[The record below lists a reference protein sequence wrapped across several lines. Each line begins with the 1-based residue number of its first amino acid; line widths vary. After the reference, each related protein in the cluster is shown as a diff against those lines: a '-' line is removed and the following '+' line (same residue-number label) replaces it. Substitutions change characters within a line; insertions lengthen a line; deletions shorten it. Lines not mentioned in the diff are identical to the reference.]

1 VEDLTAMDYFSRALS
16 VLASVLLASVPILGP
31 ARFAFAQDA
40 DDEGVNSEDLTQQP
54 KVLVPD
60 IAGCWQGDAF
70 NDSQGNTSISFFF
83 GQAKNKIKKKQSSL
97 DLESAVPVTGH
108 ISGTIKLTQ
117 FTFHGKVAKGSNI
130 KGTGFFQ
137 SDNSLTGNYHYTGL
151 CFEHQFTGGDFS
163 KVVFIGATCLGQSIA
178 MIALN

>member
-1 VEDLTAMDYFSRALS
+1 MNYFSRALS
-16 VLASVLLASVPILGP
+16 VFASVFLASVLILGP

-40 DDEGVNSEDLTQQP
+40 TDEGLNSEDPADQP

-70 NDSQGNTSISFFF
+70 NDSQGNTSILVFFE
-83 GQAKNKIKKKQSSL
+83 QAKNKIKKKQSSL
-97 DLESAVPVTGH
+97 ALGSAVSVTGH

-117 FTFHGKVAKGSNI
+117 FSFHGKVGKGCNI

-137 SDNSLTGNYHYTGL
+137 SDNSLSGNYHYSGV

-163 KVVFIGATCLGQSIA
+163 KVVFLGATCP
-178 MIALN
+178 